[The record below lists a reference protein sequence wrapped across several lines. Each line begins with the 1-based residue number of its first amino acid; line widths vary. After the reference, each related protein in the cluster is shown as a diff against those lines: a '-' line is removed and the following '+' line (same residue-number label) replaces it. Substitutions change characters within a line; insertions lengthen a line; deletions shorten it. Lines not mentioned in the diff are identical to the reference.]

1 MVTSSLSSLPLL
13 TPLRGF
19 AALFVVL
26 YHARLVL
33 FPQWKSSIAGY
44 TYFLERGYI
53 WVDLFFILSGYVM
66 IHVYR
71 NTFKDG
77 VTLTDWRQFMWL
89 RFSRIYPL
97 FLITLLT
104 LIAWESF
111 KASEGILFYAGPLME
126 KWNLAGQAPFEGP
139 YNRGDAILSNLLML
153 QSMETSGGLSW
164 NISSWSLSI
173 EWLVYLC
180 FPAIALT
187 LLKPFGRSYVVPVI
201 ALLMVYALV
210 AQSNSLDHTK
220 SAEALIRGASGFM
233 LGAWMC
239 SNVSHGWMAKCQGGF
254 WVWAMVVGVVF
265 SMHFRSSSLSLMSTY
280 VFMTLLVGISAVQM
294 KPKQRLIRILD
305 NRVTQFLGDISYSV
319 YLWHAVLLLAGTEL
333 IHYVAPEKLAWWYE
347 QTTWSAGLIGITVFL
362 AMTIIVSTLSYHGI
376 ERPAQRWLRGLF
388 QEKPQKKSNT
398 ATNIP

>member
-1 MVTSSLSSLPLL
+1 MATSSLPPLPLL

-33 FPQWKSSIAGY
+33 FPQWKSPIKDY

-53 WVDLFFILSGYVM
+53 WVDLFFILSGFVM

-77 VTLTDWRQFMWL
+77 VTLTNWRQFMWL

-111 KASEGILFYAGPLME
+111 KASEGILFYAGPLAE
-126 KWNLAGQAPFEGP
+126 SWGLAGQAPFEGP

-180 FPAIALT
+180 FPAMAAS
-187 LLKPFGRSYVVPVI
+187 LLKPFGRSYVIPVL
-201 ALLMVYALV
+201 ALFMVYALV

-239 SNVSHGWMAKCQGGF
+239 SNINKSWMARCQGGF
-254 WVWAMVVGVVF
+254 WVWAMIAGVVF
-265 SMHFRSSSLSLMSTY
+265 SMHFRSSQLSLMSTY

-294 KPKQRLIRILD
+294 QPKQMFIRILD
-305 NRVTQFLGDISYSV
+305 NRFTQFLGDISYSV

-333 IHYVAPEKLAWWYE
+333 IHYIAPEKLAWWYE
-347 QTTWSAGLIGITVFL
+347 QTSWTAGLIGITAFL
-362 AMTIIVSTLSYHGI
+362 AITVVVSTLSYHGI
-376 ERPAQRWLRGLF
+376 ERPAQRLLRGISK
-388 QEKPQKKSNT
+388 EKRSTLTKASAGN
-398 ATNIP
+398 